1 MGLFSSL
8 FGSNEREV
16 EHLQPYV
23 LEINTFAEELE
34 RLADSELKD
43 RFQQLRARVE
53 EKLKQHEEELKAIE
67 NPQERAKREHEIN
80 EDALERVLTR
90 AFAAVRE
97 AGKRTLGLRHFDVQ
111 LVGGVVLHQGKIA
124 EMRTGEGKT
133 LVATLPLALNA
144 LTGKGV
150 HLVTVN
156 GYLARRDAGWMGP
169 LYHALGL
176 TVGVIDH
183 DTSYIF
189 DPTVEIES
197 ETDERLRHF
206 RPVSRQEAYRA
217 DITYGTN
224 NEFGF
229 DYLRDNMVSD
239 IRHLAQRP
247 ANFAIVDEVDSI
259 LIDEARTPLII
270 SAPAEES
277 GELYQRFAQ
286 LVPKLKRDEDYTVD
300 EKQKAVSITDSGIKK
315 MEQWLGVDNIYDTR
329 GVAMVH
335 HLEEALRAH
344 AMYKKDVDY
353 VVKEG
358 EILIVDEFTG
368 RLMPGR
374 RFSHGLHQALEAK
387 EGVEV
392 KRESDTLATISF
404 QNLFRMYPKLGG
416 MTGTAATEAEEFHK
430 IYKLDVVEIPTHR
443 PMVREDRTDLIYKT
457 EEGKFNAVVEHVK
470 ERLAVGQPIL
480 IGTISVEK
488 SERLSK
494 LLKRAGVKHEVLN
507 AKNHIREAK
516 IIENAGKPGA
526 VTVATNMAGRGV
538 DILLGGKIPTDNKE
552 KGKSQNTKIHEW
564 ETDHQKV
571 LEAGGLMVIGTERH
585 ESRRIDNQLRGRA
598 GRQGDPGVSQFYVSM
613 EDDLMRIFGGDRLKA
628 VMQRLGLPDDM
639 PIEHKLISRSIESA
653 QKKVEGHN
661 FDIRKHL
668 VEYDDVMNKHREVV
682 YRRRARV
689 LEGKGI
695 ITTGEGEDR
704 TVSYVSLREEVLN
717 LMGEEERKT
726 YLQRMAQYPPEVVTR
741 LEQVVYLRAIDTLWI
756 EHLNSMDSMR
766 EGIGLRGYGQHDP
779 LVAYKEESFRLFQG
793 LVQAI
798 ENDVVQILSRVELKQ
813 APQAVNSQQS
823 IANSQSQP
831 AIVQAPAPQQVAAVH
846 PEPETFVNKEPEKVE
861 ERNVE
866 TEKKGDVNVT
876 VRPARGAV
884 TEPTTEQQTDSA
896 SGVTTVVRRPAIEM
910 RGASESLAGGGFA
923 SQEGEIQSRLS
934 TTRTIKAKV
943 GRNEPCPCGSGKKF
957 KKCHGK

>member
-16 EHLQPYV
+16 EHLQPFV
-23 LEINTFAEELE
+23 SEINSFAEELE
-34 RLADSELKD
+34 RLADSELKP

-80 EDALERVLTR
+80 EDALEGVLTR

-189 DPTVEIES
+189 DPAVEIES

-229 DYLRDNMVSD
+229 DYLRDNMVSN

-315 MEQWLGVDNIYDTR
+315 MEQWLGGDNIYDPR

-358 EILIVDEFTG
+358 KILIVDEFTG

-430 IYKLDVVEIPTHR
+430 IYKLDVVEIP
-443 PMVREDRTDLIYKT
+443 
-457 EEGKFNAVVEHVK
+457 
-470 ERLAVGQPIL
+470 
-480 IGTISVEK
+480 
-488 SERLSK
+488 
-494 LLKRAGVKHEVLN
+494 
-507 AKNHIREAK
+507 
-516 IIENAGKPGA
+516 
-526 VTVATNMAGRGV
+526 
-538 DILLGGKIPTDNKE
+538 
-552 KGKSQNTKIHEW
+552 
-564 ETDHQKV
+564 
-571 LEAGGLMVIGTERH
+571 
-585 ESRRIDNQLRGRA
+585 
-598 GRQGDPGVSQFYVSM
+598 
-613 EDDLMRIFGGDRLKA
+613 
-628 VMQRLGLPDDM
+628 
-639 PIEHKLISRSIESA
+639 
-653 QKKVEGHN
+653 
-661 FDIRKHL
+661 
-668 VEYDDVMNKHREVV
+668 
-682 YRRRARV
+682 
-689 LEGKGI
+689 
-695 ITTGEGEDR
+695 
-704 TVSYVSLREEVLN
+704 
-717 LMGEEERKT
+717 
-726 YLQRMAQYPPEVVTR
+726 
-741 LEQVVYLRAIDTLWI
+741 
-756 EHLNSMDSMR
+756 
-766 EGIGLRGYGQHDP
+766 
-779 LVAYKEESFRLFQG
+779 
-793 LVQAI
+793 
-798 ENDVVQILSRVELKQ
+798 
-813 APQAVNSQQS
+813 
-823 IANSQSQP
+823 
-831 AIVQAPAPQQVAAVH
+831 
-846 PEPETFVNKEPEKVE
+846 
-861 ERNVE
+861 
-866 TEKKGDVNVT
+866 
-876 VRPARGAV
+876 
-884 TEPTTEQQTDSA
+884 
-896 SGVTTVVRRPAIEM
+896 
-910 RGASESLAGGGFA
+910 
-923 SQEGEIQSRLS
+923 
-934 TTRTIKAKV
+934 
-943 GRNEPCPCGSGKKF
+943 
-957 KKCHGK
+957 